1 MRSIYTNN
9 DFKLLNK
16 SYVRLEKRL
25 CAVSTEKKKRLYIPS
40 TAIRNRFDRR
50 YFLKI
55 MATGRKKKIKRTK
68 GIIDNANLLLKQL

>member
-1 MRSIYTNN
+1 MTSNYWT
-9 DFKLLNK
+9 KAMLGW
-16 SYVRLEKRL
+16 KRGFVL
-25 CAVSTEKKKRLYIPS
+25 VSTEKKKRLYIPS